1 LIDVSAT
8 HRHWLF
14 PSKSKSLF
22 LPEKY
27 GCLQSRR
34 LRCGAAGRATIRG
47 KRRIPGTSVD
57 RACAAARPKP
67 QRGSVFRDHFCGGG
81 LALAARF
88 GVGRSARSGKSYA
101 TTACTA
107 ICMANRA
114 SVIEQR
120 LAVKSRSRLR
130 VICATPFQKRPDFAP
145 FRTVPW
151 AAPAYATG
159 YFLAFKPETAGCS
172 KGQGAPTC
180 PCRLRVCRIGFTAPP
195 ERTPVSSDVGRNDCA
210 LAGNAVRQPAISSIG
225 RAPRQIQSLV
235 LEYELRYCGR
245 RFDEAA
251 RAIAGR
257 DPKQA

>member
-1 LIDVSAT
+1 
-8 HRHWLF
+8 
-14 PSKSKSLF
+14 
-22 LPEKY
+22 
-27 GCLQSRR
+27 

-130 VICATPFQKRPDFAP
+130 VICATPFQKRPDLH
-145 FRTVPW
+145 RSER
-151 AAPAYATG
+151 
-159 YFLAFKPETAGCS
+159 FL
-172 KGQGAPTC
+172 
-180 PCRLRVCRIGFTAPP
+180 
-195 ERTPVSSDVGRNDCA
+195 
-210 LAGNAVRQPAISSIG
+210 
-225 RAPRQIQSLV
+225 
-235 LEYELRYCGR
+235 GR
-245 RFDEAA
+245 RP
-251 RAIAGR
+251 R
-257 DPKQA
+257 DRLLDRLQTGNGWLQ